1 MNVNHISKSN
11 SLPGEK
17 YLGIAERRE
26 REKDFQQKMRRKQI
40 LDAAKRVFH
49 TKGFNA
55 ATIEDIA
62 KQAELSPA
70 AIYLYFKNKDDLY
83 ASLNLQLL
91 EYLSNRLEGLYRKE
105 GLNADEKLEA
115 LKDLLYDVFKFDPL
129 ILINLFHLQASE
141 GLINLSAE
149 RSNQLNEL
157 AGKCLRSL
165 AKIFKQGIEEGR
177 FIELHPIAL
186 GDIIWGVFTGAVL
199 WEESKR
205 MTDPRKDYLKQTL
218 DLAID
223 IFSRGIRA
231 I

>member
-1 MNVNHISKSN
+1 M
-11 SLPGEK
+11 
-17 YLGIAERRE
+17 GIAERRE

-49 TKGFNA
+49 TKGFSA

-62 KQAELSPA
+62 KEAELSPA

-91 EYLSNRLEGLYRKE
+91 EYLSNRLEGLYREE

-141 GLINLSAE
+141 GLKNLSTE
-149 RSNQLNEL
+149 RSKQLNEL

-177 FIELHPIAL
+177 FIEHHPIAL
-186 GDIIWGVFTGAVL
+186 GDIIWSVFTGAVL

-205 MTDPRKDYLKQTL
+205 MTNPRKDYLKQTL

-223 IFSRGIRA
+223 IFSRGIKA
-231 I
+231 A